1 MATQATTL
9 TRPLA
14 PASAGV
20 MLPAFTLWW
29 REIVRFYR
37 QPTRVVGVLASPL
50 VFWLVIGSGFGTSFR
65 SGGGPGQQHYLD
77 YFYPGALIM
86 IVLFTSIFTMM
97 SVIEDRKEG
106 FLLSVLVAPVPRTA
120 IVLGKVLGGTT
131 LSAVQGLIFLIF
143 APFAG
148 VHLEL
153 AQVLLAAVVVFLV
166 SFALTALGFAIAWP
180 MDSSQAFHGIVN
192 LFLIPLWLLSG
203 ALFPIQNAS
212 KWIKVIMR
220 LNPLTYGVEALRGLL
235 YPGAET
241 TFPLPSAMA
250 TLRSVFAGNVWT
262 RITDGKPPHHEAR
275 RLIVGNSIAE
285 QYAFFPALNATLNGT
300 SAALLLTGRSPDC
313 SRAHCR
319 TPRLHDCCGSC
330 VGSVSGVLSILPLQ
344 SRKHSIPGRGMGT
357 SRLFHDSD
365 FPCHTGDR
373 HRAAGDHHFDSRAEG
388 AVSAASGDRALDVAF
403 VDVCFRHGCD
413 CLFHALPMVPAQLVA
428 SDGDSSR

>member
-1 MATQATTL
+1 MATHATTL
-9 TRPLA
+9 TRPLER
-14 PASAGV
+14 PGSAGLL
-20 MLPAFTLWW
+20 LPAFTLWW

-131 LSAVQGLIFLIF
+131 LSAVQGMIFLIF

-148 VHLEL
+148 VHLHPL
-153 AQVLLAAVVVFLV
+153 QVLLVTIVVFLV
-166 SFALTALGFAIAWP
+166 SFSLTALGFAIAWP

-203 ALFPIQNAS
+203 ALFPLSGAS
-212 KWIKVIMR
+212 KSLQIVMR

-235 YPGAET
+235 YPSAET

-250 TLRSVFAGNVWT
+250 TLLLFSLVMLALAVLMANRRTT
-262 RITDGKPPHHEAR
+262 R
-275 RLIVGNSIAE
+275 
-285 QYAFFPALNATLNGT
+285 PAA
-300 SAALLLTGRSPDC
+300 
-313 SRAHCR
+313 
-319 TPRLHDCCGSC
+319 
-330 VGSVSGVLSILPLQ
+330 
-344 SRKHSIPGRGMGT
+344 
-357 SRLFHDSD
+357 
-365 FPCHTGDR
+365 
-373 HRAAGDHHFDSRAEG
+373 
-388 AVSAASGDRALDVAF
+388 
-403 VDVCFRHGCD
+403 
-413 CLFHALPMVPAQLVA
+413 
-428 SDGDSSR
+428 

>member
-1 MATQATTL
+1 MATHATTL
-9 TRPLA
+9 TRPMER
-14 PASAGV
+14 PGSAGLL
-20 MLPAFTLWW
+20 LPAFTLWW

-131 LSAVQGLIFLIF
+131 LSAVQGIIFLIF

-148 VHLEL
+148 VHLHPL
-153 AQVLLAAVVVFLV
+153 QVLLVTIVVFLV
-166 SFALTALGFAIAWP
+166 SFSLTALGFAIAWP

-203 ALFPIQNAS
+203 ALFPLSGAS
-212 KWIKVIMR
+212 KSLQIVMR

-235 YPGAET
+235 YPSAET

-250 TLRSVFAGNVWT
+250 TLLLFSLVMLALAVLMANRRTT
-262 RITDGKPPHHEAR
+262 R
-275 RLIVGNSIAE
+275 
-285 QYAFFPALNATLNGT
+285 PAA
-300 SAALLLTGRSPDC
+300 
-313 SRAHCR
+313 
-319 TPRLHDCCGSC
+319 
-330 VGSVSGVLSILPLQ
+330 
-344 SRKHSIPGRGMGT
+344 
-357 SRLFHDSD
+357 
-365 FPCHTGDR
+365 
-373 HRAAGDHHFDSRAEG
+373 
-388 AVSAASGDRALDVAF
+388 
-403 VDVCFRHGCD
+403 
-413 CLFHALPMVPAQLVA
+413 
-428 SDGDSSR
+428 

>member
-9 TRPLA
+9 ARPV
-14 PASAGV
+14 PQASAGV
-20 MLPAFTLWW
+20 LLPAFTLWW

-37 QPTRVVGVLASPL
+37 QTTRVVGVLASPL

-131 LSAVQGLIFLIF
+131 LSAIQGMIFLIF

-148 VHLEL
+148 VHLDL
-153 AQVLLAAVVVFLV
+153 LQVLLVAVVVFLV

-192 LFLIPLWLLSG
+192 LFLIPLWLVSG
-203 ALFPIQNAS
+203 ALFPMTGAS
-212 KWIKVIMR
+212 GWIRAIMR

-235 YPGAET
+235 YPGMET
-241 TFPLPSAMA
+241 QFPLSSAMA
-250 TLRSVFAGNVWT
+250 TLVLFSLVMFGLAFLMVNRRST
-262 RITDGKPPHHEAR
+262 R
-275 RLIVGNSIAE
+275 
-285 QYAFFPALNATLNGT
+285 PAA
-300 SAALLLTGRSPDC
+300 
-313 SRAHCR
+313 
-319 TPRLHDCCGSC
+319 
-330 VGSVSGVLSILPLQ
+330 
-344 SRKHSIPGRGMGT
+344 
-357 SRLFHDSD
+357 
-365 FPCHTGDR
+365 
-373 HRAAGDHHFDSRAEG
+373 
-388 AVSAASGDRALDVAF
+388 
-403 VDVCFRHGCD
+403 
-413 CLFHALPMVPAQLVA
+413 
-428 SDGDSSR
+428 